1 MFTRGIIDNGIK
13 YVEYMR
19 DLNDIRF
26 KSLEDFLYC
35 ILVEIEIN
43 VNDETCAV
51 QAENYM
57 NRLTNNIKFPRN
69 EDFTYAKILNNKEFL
84 TEFNEWLKFIDTS
97 LFDFETIPVYDIS
110 IDLKN
115 YIRFDK
121 WTFQLNILKEKLL
134 KKCINLEQM

>member
-69 EDFTYAKILNNKEFL
+69 EDFTYAKILSNKLFL
-84 TEFNEWLKFIDTS
+84 TEFIEWLKTIDS
-97 LFDFETIPVYDIS
+97 SCFDFETIPVYDIS
-110 IDLKN
+110 VDLKN

-121 WTFQLNILKEKLL
+121 WIFQLNILKEKLL

>member
-1 MFTRGIIDNGIK
+1 MFTRGIIENGIK
-13 YVEYMR
+13 YVEHIR
-19 DLNDIRF
+19 DLNHIRF

-35 ILVEIEIN
+35 MLVEIEMN
-43 VNDETCAV
+43 VNDETCALE
-51 QAENYM
+51 AENFM

-84 TEFNEWLKFIDTS
+84 TEFNEWFKFIDTT

-121 WTFQLNILKEKLL
+121 WTVQLNILKEKLV
-134 KKCINLEQM
+134 KRCIHLEQI

>member
-69 EDFTYAKILNNKEFL
+69 EDFTYAKILNNKAFL
-84 TEFNEWLKFIDTS
+84 TEFIEWLKFIDS
-97 LFDFETIPVYDIS
+97 SCFDFETIPVYDIS
-110 IDLKN
+110 VDLKN

-121 WTFQLNILKEKLL
+121 WIFQLNILKEKLL

>member
-1 MFTRGIIDNGIK
+1 MFTRGIIQDGIK

-69 EDFTYAKILNNKEFL
+69 EDFTYAKILNNKSFL
-84 TEFNEWLKFIDTS
+84 TEFIEWFKLIDAS
-97 LFDFETIPVYDIS
+97 CFDFETIPVYDIS
-110 IDLKN
+110 VDLKN

-121 WTFQLNILKEKLL
+121 WIFQLNILKEKLV
-134 KKCINLEQM
+134 KRCINLEQM

>member
-19 DLNDIRF
+19 DLNNIRF

-51 QAENYM
+51 QAKNYM

-69 EDFTYAKILNNKEFL
+69 EDFTYAKILNNKAFL

-97 LFDFETIPVYDIS
+97 LFDFETIPDYDIS